1 MRSTRSGDGQDASEA
16 TSPQAAA
23 ETLLIVD
30 DLAANRDLLRSLLE
44 CDYHVLDAADGPT
57 ALALLSSHDVDLVIL
72 DVMMPGMTGFEVTRR
87 IRAARGDEHLPILL
101 LTSLSDRAE
110 RQEGFDAGADDFLS
124 KPVDTYELRLRVRAF
139 LRARRL
145 FRERNAL
152 LVEAQQLHA
161 IKDDFVALLVHDLR
175 NPLAGLLAYLEI
187 LGLEA
192 ISQRARDTLAGAT
205 SAARRLHDLTGE
217 LLQARLLEEGAL
229 TAQLAPTT
237 LGDVARAAAAT
248 VSGLAAGHGSTV
260 TVISPDAALPVACD
274 APLLQRAV
282 ENLLINALKH
292 SPRESCVTVRVGTD
306 GDVATIV
313 IEDEG
318 AGISADVRPL
328 LFSKYG
334 TLAMRNA
341 GRGRGHGLGLYFV
354 GLVMQAHAGVVRV
367 DDGRACGTRIV
378 MSFPRNGVAPS

>member
-1 MRSTRSGDGQDASEA
+1 MD
-16 TSPQAAA
+16 
-23 ETLLIVD
+23 TLLIVD
-30 DLAANRDLLRSLLE
+30 DGAANRELLRTLLE
-44 CDYHVLDAADGPT
+44 PDYRVLEAADGPT
-57 ALALLSSHDVDLVIL
+57 ALQLASSHDVDLVIL
-72 DVMMPGMTGFEVTRR
+72 DVMMPGMTGFEVARR
-87 IRAARGDEHLPILL
+87 LRAARGDEHLPILL
-101 LTSLSDRAE
+101 LTSLSAREE

-152 LVEAQQLHA
+152 LIEAQQLHA

-175 NPLAGLLAYLEI
+175 NPLAGLLAYLEM

-192 ISQRARDTLAGAT
+192 IGPSARETLEGAT
-205 SAARRLHDLTGE
+205 TAARRLHDLTGE

-229 TAQLAPTT
+229 TAQLSPAK
-237 LGDVARAAAAT
+237 LSDVAQAAAAT
-248 VSGLAAGHGSTV
+248 VAGLAAGQGV
-260 TVISPDAALPVACD
+260 AVDVMPPAAELTVACD
-274 APLLQRAV
+274 ASLLQRAV
-282 ENLLINALKH
+282 ENLLTNAIKH
-292 SPRESCVTVRVGTD
+292 SPKGSRVTVRVTTD
-306 GDVATIV
+306 GEGVTIE

-318 AGISADVRPL
+318 AGISAEARPL

-367 DDGRACGTRIV
+367 DEGATAGTRIV
-378 MSFPRNGVAPS
+378 MSLPRETLPGASS